1 MPSGGDLAGVLQNG
15 TQRFRMLRMD
25 RPVSSSTQRHRNT
38 SLLMSS
44 EKPRLNRETL
54 RAIDLR
60 ATADEASRQSL
71 TSKCVTFNAG
81 AIRDTNAA

>member
-1 MPSGGDLAGVLQNG
+1 
-15 TQRFRMLRMD
+15 
-25 RPVSSSTQRHRNT
+25 
-38 SLLMSS
+38 MSP

-60 ATADEASRQSL
+60 ASADEASRQSL
-71 TSKCVTFNAG
+71 TAKCVTFNAG